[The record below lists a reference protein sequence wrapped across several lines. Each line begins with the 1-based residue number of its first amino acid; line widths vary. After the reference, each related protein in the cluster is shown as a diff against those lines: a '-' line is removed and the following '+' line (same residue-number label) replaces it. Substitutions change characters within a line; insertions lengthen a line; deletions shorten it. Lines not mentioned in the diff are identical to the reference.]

1 MINTEKNLKF
11 RKLFDSSTI
20 VQIPVIYDALS
31 ALLAQRAGFELVAMG
46 GNGLSRYG
54 VCHRDRYG

>member
-46 GNGLSRYG
+46 GNCTMASVR
-54 VCHRDRYG
+54 

>member
-20 VQIPVIYDALS
+20 VQIPVIYDAFS
-31 ALLAQRAGFELVAMG
+31 ELFTCNAKKKITP
-46 GNGLSRYG
+46 SI
-54 VCHRDRYG
+54 HFIFK

>member
-20 VQIPVIYDALS
+20 VQIPVIAVDKWMEIS
-31 ALLAQRAGFELVAMG
+31 NNSF
-46 GNGLSRYG
+46 
-54 VCHRDRYG
+54 